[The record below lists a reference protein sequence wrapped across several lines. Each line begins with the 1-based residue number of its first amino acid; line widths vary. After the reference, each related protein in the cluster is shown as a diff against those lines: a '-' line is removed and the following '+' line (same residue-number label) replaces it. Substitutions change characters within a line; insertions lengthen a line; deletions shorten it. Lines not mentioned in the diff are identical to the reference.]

1 MSVDVEHV
9 TVQGT
14 AVPALGLGTWRTEGR
29 ETYRAVSTALSA
41 GYRHVDTA
49 AAYGN
54 EAQVGEA
61 IADSAVD
68 RDDVW
73 VTTKV
78 LPTTARDYRTTRE
91 AATACL
97 DRLGMDHVDLLLLHW
112 PAPVGSLEERLA
124 ALNDLADDGAIGHV
138 GVSNFSRRRLARAR
152 ELSDRPILTNQV
164 QFHPFKTQRPLLRY
178 CQDNDVL
185 LTAYSPLGHGGVI
198 DDDLL
203 AEIGATYDKS
213 APQVALRWALQHRN
227 VAAIPKSTTPA
238 HIRANAAIFDF
249 SLTAAE
255 MDRIARESPL
265 RTGVAWVR
273 GRLGV

>member
-1 MSVDVEHV
+1 MSVEHV
-9 TVQGT
+9 TVQGVE
-14 AVPALGLGTWRTEGR
+14 VPALGLGTWRAEGR
-29 ETYRAVSTALSA
+29 DVYRAVSTALEA

-49 AAYGN
+49 EAYGN
-54 EAQVGEA
+54 EEQVGEA
-61 IADSAVD
+61 VADSPVD
-68 RDDVW
+68 REDVW

-78 LPTTARDYRTTRE
+78 LPATAIDYRRTRE
-91 AATACL
+91 AAVASL
-97 DRLGMDHVDLLLLHW
+97 DRLGMDYVDLVLLHW
-112 PAPVGSLEERLA
+112 PNPIASLEEQLA

-138 GVSNFSRRRLARAR
+138 GVSNFGRRRLARAR
-152 ELSDRPILTNQV
+152 ERSDRPVLTNQV

-178 CQDNDVL
+178 CQDNDVM

-203 AEIGATYDKS
+203 AEIGAHYEKS
-213 APQVALRWALQHRN
+213 GPQVAIRWALQHRN

-238 HIRANAAIFDF
+238 HIRSNAAVFDF
-249 SLTAAE
+249 SLTETE

>member
-1 MSVDVEHV
+1 MSVEHV
-9 TVQGT
+9 TVQGVE
-14 AVPALGLGTWRTEGR
+14 VPALGLGTWRAEGR
-29 ETYRAVSTALSA
+29 DVYRAVSTALEA

-49 AAYGN
+49 EAYGN
-54 EAQVGEA
+54 EEQVGEA
-61 IADSAVD
+61 VADSPVD
-68 RDDVW
+68 REDVW

-78 LPTTARDYRTTRE
+78 LPATAIDYRRTRE
-91 AATACL
+91 AAVASL
-97 DRLGMDHVDLLLLHW
+97 DRLEMDYVDLVLLHW
-112 PAPVGSLEERLA
+112 PNPIASLEEQLA

-138 GVSNFSRRRLARAR
+138 GVSNFGRRRLARAR
-152 ELSDRPILTNQV
+152 ERSDRPVLTNQV

-178 CQDNDVL
+178 CQDNDVM

-203 AEIGATYDKS
+203 VEIGAHYEKS
-213 APQVALRWALQHRN
+213 GPQVAIRWALQHRN
-227 VAAIPKSTTPA
+227 VAAIPKSTMPA
-238 HIRANAAIFDF
+238 HIRSNAAVFDF
-249 SLTAAE
+249 SLTETE

>member
-1 MSVDVEHV
+1 MSVEHV
-9 TVQGT
+9 TVQGVE
-14 AVPALGLGTWRTEGR
+14 VPALGLGTWRAEGR
-29 ETYRAVSTALSA
+29 DVYRAVSTALEA

-49 AAYGN
+49 EAYGN
-54 EAQVGEA
+54 EEQVGEA
-61 IADSAVD
+61 VADSPVD
-68 RDDVW
+68 REDVW

-78 LPTTARDYRTTRE
+78 LPATAIDYRRTRE
-91 AATACL
+91 AAVASL
-97 DRLGMDHVDLLLLHW
+97 DRLGMDYVDLVLLHW
-112 PAPVGSLEERLA
+112 PNPIASLEEQLA

-138 GVSNFSRRRLARAR
+138 GVSNFGRRRLARAR
-152 ELSDRPILTNQV
+152 ERSDRPVLTNQV

-178 CQDNDVL
+178 CQDNDVM
-185 LTAYSPLGHGGVI
+185 LTAYSPLGHGGVV

-203 AEIGATYDKS
+203 AEIGAHHEKS
-213 APQVALRWALQHRN
+213 GPQVAIRWALQHRN

-238 HIRANAAIFDF
+238 HVRSNAAVFDF
-249 SLTAAE
+249 SLTETE

>member
-1 MSVDVEHV
+1 MSVDVEHATVRGV
-9 TVQGT
+9 T
-14 AVPALGLGTWRTEGR
+14 VPALGLGTWRTEGH
-29 ETYRAVSTALSA
+29 ETYRAVSTALST

-54 EAQVGEA
+54 ERQVGAA

-68 RDDVW
+68 RGDVW

-91 AATACL
+91 AVTASL
-97 DRLGMDHVDLLLLHW
+97 DRLGMDHVDLVLLHW
-112 PAPVGSLEERLA
+112 PAPIGSLAERLT
-124 ALNDLADDGAIGHV
+124 ALNDLADDGTIGHV

-152 ELSDRPILTNQV
+152 ELSDRPVLTDQV

-185 LTAYSPLGHGGVI
+185 LTAYSPLGHGGVV

-203 AEIGATYDKS
+203 TEIGTRYDKS
-213 APQVALRWALQHRN
+213 AAQVALRWALQHRN
-227 VAAIPKSTTPA
+227 VVAIPKSTTPE
-238 HIRANAAIFDF
+238 HIRANAAVFDF
-249 SLTAAE
+249 SLTEAE
-255 MDRIARESPL
+255 LDRIARESPL